1 MVGFNQ
7 WYAPHPPLLI
17 MTDRFQEVK
26 FKQARNEK
34 EKYWFLCFVFFFFV
48 GGGVISVFGEIDH

>member
-7 WYAPHPPLLI
+7 WYASHPPLLI
-17 MTDRFQEVK
+17 MIDRFPEVK

-34 EKYWFLCFVFFFFV
+34 EKY
-48 GGGVISVFGEIDH
+48 

>member
-7 WYAPHPPLLI
+7 WYASHPPLLI
-17 MTDRFQEVK
+17 MKSNLNKQEMK
-26 FKQARNEK
+26 KKNIDF
-34 EKYWFLCFVFFFFV
+34 FVLFSFFV

>member
-7 WYAPHPPLLI
+7 WYAPHHPLLI
-17 MTDRFQEVK
+17 MTDRFPEVK

-34 EKYWFLCFVFFFFV
+34 EKY
-48 GGGVISVFGEIDH
+48 